1 MKVPVKWLNEHVK
14 IDDIPIKTLEE
25 GLIMSGSNTE
35 GIRDFSRDN
44 TEIVVGRVLAQEKH
58 PDADKLFVLKV
69 DIGDER
75 VQIVTGAKNVKVGDF
90 VPVARVG
97 ARLAKGLVIKKSKL
111 RGEVSEGMLVSLD
124 ELGFTRS
131 VIPKVFDDGIYI
143 LQGSY
148 EPGTPF
154 FEAVAIGDQVIE
166 FEITPNRAD
175 CLCIEGMARETQA
188 TFGRQRRAVK
198 VPQGFSGDEVGKF
211 IDVSVL
217 DRDLCPR
224 YAGFVIRNANIEP
237 SPQWMQV
244 RLMLAGVRPIN
255 NIVDVTN
262 YVMLEIG
269 NPIHP
274 FDLDQVDE
282 GRIIVRRA
290 EADEV
295 ITTLD
300 SVKRSLTTEDL
311 VIASPRRA
319 IGLAG
324 IMGGENT
331 EITSETRN
339 IFVEVASFNKTALR
353 LSSKSLGLRTEA
365 SARFEK
371 GIDPSRVAKAIQ
383 RLLELY
389 QEMNV
394 GELVKGVVDVY
405 PEPQI
410 QRRVTLTRR
419 EVKRI
424 LGIDP
429 TVPEMIKMLEGLEF
443 QLVEGD
449 DLSLTVAVP
458 PCRLDVVK
466 EIDLVEE
473 IARIYG
479 YDRIPSTIP
488 GGTLYGEFSPKQRI
502 ENRVKR
508 LLVAKGLVEIATY
521 SFVSPSTVK
530 KIKREKDPAI
540 SRMVKLINPLGEE
553 YSVMR
558 TTLVPNLLEV
568 LVRNHNYGAPK
579 MMAFEMGNT
588 FMPKSLPVKDLPDEK
603 ISLVMGGFGE
613 GVGFFTLK
621 GLVTLLL
628 EDLGIHG
635 VRFVKA
641 PKIDTYHPGRSAT
654 ILWGETSLG
663 YMGEFH
669 PEVLENFEANTRIT
683 GVELDFEA
691 LMAASNLTR
700 IYNPVSRFPAIERDI
715 ALLVAETVTN
725 EEIID
730 IIEKNGGNDLVQV
743 KLFDIYRGD
752 QIQAGFKSV
761 AYNMVF
767 RAKEDTLTY
776 EAVQK
781 PYDKIL
787 EALEKE
793 LGALRR

>member
-1 MKVPVKWLNEHVK
+1 MKVPVKWLNEHVQ

-25 GLIMSGSNTE
+25 RLIMSGSNTE
-35 GIRDFSRDN
+35 GIHDFSQGN
-44 TEIVVGRVLAQEKH
+44 TNIVVGRVLTQVKH

-69 DIGDER
+69 DLGDEV
-75 VQIVTGAKNVKVGDF
+75 VQIVTGARNVTEGDY
-90 VPVARVG
+90 VPVAKVG
-97 ARLAKGLVIKKSKL
+97 ASLAKGLQIKKSKL

-124 ELGFTRS
+124 ELGFSRS

-143 LQGSY
+143 LEGEYQL
-148 EPGTPF
+148 GTPF
-154 FEAVAIGDQVIE
+154 FEATAIGDRVIE

-188 TFGRQRRAVK
+188 TFGRPRKALEA
-198 VPQGFSGDEVGKF
+198 PEGFHRGRVNEYIEVE
-211 IDVSVL
+211 VL
-217 DRDLCPR
+217 DRELCPR
-224 YAGFVIRNANIEP
+224 YAGFVIKNANIEP
-237 SPQWMQV
+237 SPQWMQI

-262 YVMLEIG
+262 YVMLETG

-282 GRIIVRRA
+282 GKIIVRRA
-290 EADEV
+290 LPDEE

-300 SVKRSLTTEDL
+300 SVKRKLSPSDL
-311 VIASPRRA
+311 VIASPIRA

-331 EITSETRN
+331 EITPGTRN
-339 IFVEVASFNKTALR
+339 IFVEVAAFNKTALR
-353 LSSKSLGLRTEA
+353 LSSKALGLRTEA
-365 SARFEK
+365 SGRFEK
-371 GIDPSRVAKAIQ
+371 GIDTARVSKAIQ

-389 QEMNV
+389 REMNV
-394 GELVKGVVDVY
+394 GELVDGVVDIY
-405 PEPQI
+405 PEPLKNRQ
-410 QRRVTLTRR
+410 VTLTRR

-424 LGIDP
+424 LGIHP
-429 TVPEMIKMLEGLEF
+429 TVEEMIPMLEGLEF
-443 QLVEGD
+443 TLLERDDESLRVE
-449 DLSLTVAVP
+449 VP
-458 PCRLDVVK
+458 ACRLDVVK

-479 YDRIPSTIP
+479 YDRIPATIP
-488 GGTLYGEFSPKQRI
+488 GGTLYGEYSSKQKI
-502 ENRVKR
+502 ENRVKS

-521 SFVSPSTVK
+521 SFVSPASVE
-530 KIKREKDPAI
+530 KIRREKDPTVSQRI
-540 SRMVKLINPLGEE
+540 TLVNPLGEE

-568 LVRNHNYGAPK
+568 LVRNHHYGASR
-579 MMAFEMGNT
+579 MIAFEMGNT
-588 FMPKSLPVKDLPDEK
+588 FIPRSLPVVELPDERL
-603 ISLVMGGFGE
+603 SLVMGGFGE
-613 GVGFFTLK
+613 KVDFFTLK
-621 GLVTLLL
+621 GLVELLF
-628 EDLGIHG
+628 EDLGIEG
-635 VRFVKA
+635 VRFVKE
-641 PKIDTYHPGRSAT
+641 PLVDTYHPGRFGAIRIGDQT
-654 ILWGETSLG
+654 LG
-663 YMGEFH
+663 YLGEFH
-669 PEVLENFEANTRIT
+669 PEVLENFEASVRIT
-683 GVELDFEA
+683 GVELDFEK
-691 LMAASNLTR
+691 LMKAANLTR

-715 ALLVAETVTN
+715 ALLVSESVTN

-730 IIEKNGGNDLVQV
+730 IIKENGGRNLAQV

-752 QIQAGFKSV
+752 QIQAGYKSV

-781 PYDKIL
+781 PYDRIL
-787 EALEKE
+787 EALEKA